1 MFFNSFLI
9 YIYVLILNLMF
20 HLKLFITL
28 ALLTL
33 LTHYFC
39 RLLSWNEAQQ
49 ICLSHNNSLS
59 HFDEEMGRDFSE
71 RVEADK
77 VQTGDVFFVVMFKRL
92 QLIAKPIIKIFH
104 LQPV

>member
-1 MFFNSFLI
+1 MEIQCKRLS
-9 YIYVLILNLMF
+9 VNLMF
-20 HLKLFITL
+20 HQKLFITL

-39 RLLSWNEAQQ
+39 RLLSWNGAQQ
-49 ICLSHNNSLS
+49 ICLSHNNGLC

-77 VQTGDVFFVVMFKRL
+77 VQTGDVFFVGLKKDHKVL
-92 QLIAKPIIKIFH
+92 YHASSIQYS
-104 LQPV
+104 